1 MNKKQDKDV
10 ELVETVEQDD
20 VIDKSR
26 APEGIKALTP
36 DQRKKLEKAL
46 VRKIDFRLLPMIIL
60 MYIMNYL
67 DRNNIAAARLAGLEK
82 DLKMHGNQFQ
92 TCVSILFVGYILMQ
106 MPSNLLL
113 NKMGKPAIYLPCCMM
128 IWGAISACTGA
139 SQTYGGLLAC
149 RFILGFVEAAYFP
162 GCLYYLSAWYT
173 RKELVLRNALLYSGS
188 LLSGA
193 FSGLITA
200 GITSGLDGAR
210 GLSAW
215 RWLFIIEGAI
225 TVVIASMALFIM
237 PDFPRTTKWLSEP
250 EQQLAIWRLDEDI
263 GEDDWVDSKQQ
274 TFFHGAKLAVKDPKA
289 WLLTGLIYGFT
300 SAGTVTSFF
309 PTVVQGLGKN
319 NITTLLLTT
328 PPYLIGVIVILINA
342 WDADRTGE
350 RYLHVALPPIVAVA
364 AFIIAATTTSFA
376 PRYLAMCLMVGSTYC
391 GFVVTL
397 GWISNILP
405 RPPAKRAAALAGIN
419 MLSNLNQIY
428 SPYLYPT
435 SAGPRYV
442 VAMSVN
448 TVFSFL
454 AVVFATILRMY
465 LVKLNKKLD
474 AGEPVEDV
482 NTLSKEQLIIAEAE
496 GLPLVAPDN
505 GFRFLY

>member
-1 MNKKQDKDV
+1 
-10 ELVETVEQDD
+10 
-20 VIDKSR
+20 
-26 APEGIKALTP
+26 
-36 DQRKKLEKAL
+36 
-46 VRKIDFRLLPMIIL
+46 
-60 MYIMNYL
+60 
-67 DRNNIAAARLAGLEK
+67 
-82 DLKMHGNQFQ
+82 
-92 TCVSILFVGYILMQ
+92 
-106 MPSNLLL
+106 
-113 NKMGKPAIYLPCCMM
+113 
-128 IWGAISACTGA
+128 
-139 SQTYGGLLAC
+139 
-149 RFILGFVEAAYFP
+149 
-162 GCLYYLSAWYT
+162 
-173 RKELVLRNALLYSGS
+173 
-188 LLSGA
+188 
-193 FSGLITA
+193 
-200 GITSGLDGAR
+200 
-210 GLSAW
+210 
-215 RWLFIIEGAI
+215 
-225 TVVIASMALFIM
+225 
-237 PDFPRTTKWLSEP
+237 
-250 EQQLAIWRLDEDI
+250 
-263 GEDDWVDSKQQ
+263 
-274 TFFHGAKLAVKDPKA
+274 
-289 WLLTGLIYGFT
+289 
-300 SAGTVTSFF
+300 
-309 PTVVQGLGKN
+309 VQGLGKN